1 MAGTRDLRIRREGRG
16 YCVVRGRQGRALI
29 WIVPDGQYPGMWRVQ
44 RRDGSLS
51 DMVNLARAQDAALG
65 IALSIVNRK
74 RESASGEAAHA

>member
-1 MAGTRDLRIRREGRG
+1 MSNNLRIRREGRG
-16 YCVVRGRQGRALI
+16 YCVVRGRQTRPLV
-29 WIVPDGQYPGMWRVQ
+29 WILPDRRHPGMWRVQ